1 MKRYNAR
8 IKLQIVAN
16 QLRREEFQG
25 REHLV
30 SPVVA
35 VQEMILPNTQEF
47 LPAEEIE
54 LSVGFWEGVPVAIG
68 HPQRNGQGVS
78 AGLRDVQENEVIG
91 RMFDVFFHAPSR
103 SLRGELWIDLERAPD
118 VDRGAE
124 LLDAL
129 ETAEGEIPVEVSTA
143 YFAKVEPESGTF
155 NGVEFEGIQREI
167 RPDHLAIL
175 LDQMGACSVA
185 AGCGTPRIN
194 EDKMSKLVRSSA
206 RRPSFEGTEEIT
218 WSSPTLT
225 QWIDGWVK
233 NTGATRP
240 ESITVEALPAAA
252 KRWISSRTLLG
263 EATAT
268 EFRDLAFFPVVN
280 PSTNKLNAN
289 ALRAVLGGRG
299 SQANIPAAARD
310 SAQARARTLLES
322 QFESDSRR
330 NLFDKAIEYVKRALN
345 SEDDS
350 MDRKKTIDALKANKA
365 CPFSAARLEELE
377 DDELTKLA
385 AALDEPAG
393 GEPSAERKAALKT
406 LKANKA
412 CPFSAERLE
421 KFSDEE
427 LQKLAA
433 SYKEPAA
440 ERKTVLETLKV
451 NKACPFSA
459 ADLEEFS
466 DEALTKLAASY
477 NKEPAAA
484 LSKEDRE
491 LLEAVRTVGADRLK
505 ALATSDEEKRKDIL
519 ERVVANK
526 ANEIPKEV
534 LAKMDFVALESI
546 DRMLSPASYAGL
558 GFAYQTAGDEGA
570 SSIPK
575 APAVMFKT
583 QADAGD
589 KEKGAEGKE

>member
-8 IKLQIVAN
+8 VKLEIVAN

-25 REHLV
+25 RDHLV

-54 LSVGFWEGVPVAIG
+54 LSVRFWEGVPVAIG
-68 HPQRNGQGVS
+68 HPQRNGEGVS

-103 SLRGELWIDLERAPD
+103 SLRGELWIDLDRAPEI
-118 VDRGAE
+118 DRGAE
-124 LLDAL
+124 LVDAL
-129 ETAEGEIPVEVSTA
+129 ETAEGEIPIEVSTA
-143 YFAKVEPESGTF
+143 YFAKLDGEAGTF
-155 NGVEFEGIQREI
+155 NGVEFEGTQREI

-175 LDQMGACSVA
+175 LDEMGACSVA

-194 EDKMSKLVRSSA
+194 EKQMSKLVRSSA
-206 RRPSFEGTEEIT
+206 RRPSFSGTEAVA

-225 QWIDGWVK
+225 QWIDGFVRM
-233 NTGATRP
+233 TGATRP
-240 ESITVEALPAAA
+240 DSITVEALSSSA

-280 PSTNKLNAN
+280 PATNKLNAN

-299 SQANIPAAARD
+299 SQANIPSSARD

-322 QFESDSRR
+322 QFEEAARHPGDCPPGQHRGPSGRCVPNSRR

-345 SEDDS
+345 SEVDS
-350 MDRKKTIDALKANKA
+350 MDRKKTIEALKANKA

-377 DDELTKLA
+377 DDELTKLSETLEA
-385 AALDEPAG
+385 SGDKG
-393 GEPSAERKAALKT
+393 GEPSAERTKAIEA

-421 KFSDEE
+421 QFSDED
-427 LQKLAA
+427 LVKLAA
-433 SYKEPAA
+433 SYGSENKAPAA
-440 ERKTVLETLKV
+440 
-451 NKACPFSA
+451 NKA
-459 ADLEEFS
+459 
-466 DEALTKLAASY
+466 
-477 NKEPAAA
+477 PAPTPV
-484 LSKEDRE
+484 LSTEDRE
-491 LLEAVRTVGADRLK
+491 LLETLRKVGVDKLNAIVV
-505 ALATSDEEKRKDIL
+505 SDAEKRKEIVA
-519 ERVVANK
+519 RIIANK
-526 ANEIPKEV
+526 ANEIPDKTLE
-534 LAKMDFVALESI
+534 AMDLVGLESI

-558 GFAYQTAGDEGA
+558 GFAYQTAREGG

-575 APAVMFKT
+575 PPSIMLKT

-589 KEKGAEGKE
+589 KEKGAEKKE

>member
-8 IKLQIVAN
+8 FKLEIVAN

-35 VQEMILPNTQEF
+35 VQEMIIPNTQEF

-91 RMFDVFFHAPSR
+91 QMFDVFFHAPSR
-103 SLRGELWIDLERAPD
+103 SLRGELWIDLERAPEI
-118 VDRGAE
+118 DRGEE
-124 LLDAL
+124 LVDAL
-129 ETAEGEIPVEVSTA
+129 ETAEGEIPIEVSTA
-143 YFAKVEPESGTF
+143 YFAKVEPETGTF
-155 NGVEFEGIQREI
+155 GGVEFEGIQREI

-194 EDKMSKLVRSSA
+194 EEKMSKLVRSSA
-206 RRPSFEGTEEIT
+206 RRPSFSGTEAVA
-218 WSSPTLT
+218 WSAPTLT
-225 QWIDGWVK
+225 QWVDGWVRM
-233 NTGATRP
+233 TGATRP
-240 ESITVEALPAAA
+240 DSITVEALPSSA

-280 PSTNKLNAN
+280 PRTNKLNAN

-322 QFESDSRR
+322 QFEEAARHPGDCPPGQHRGPTGRCVPNSRR
-330 NLFDKAIEYVKRALN
+330 NFVDKAIDYLKRALN
-345 SEDDS
+345 SEDHS
-350 MDRKKTIDALKANKA
+350 MDRKKTIEALKANKA

-377 DDELTKLA
+377 DDELTKLSETLEA
-385 AALDEPAG
+385 SGDKG
-393 GEPSAERKAALKT
+393 GEPSAERTKAIEA

-412 CPFSAERLE
+412 CPFSAERLD
-421 KFSDEE
+421 KFSDDE
-427 LQKLAA
+427 LVKLAA
-433 SYKEPAA
+433 SYVEPAKPPEKGA
-440 ERKTVLETLKV
+440 
-451 NKACPFSA
+451 
-459 ADLEEFS
+459 
-466 DEALTKLAASY
+466 
-477 NKEPAAA
+477 PAPVA

-491 LLEAVRTVGADRLK
+491 LLEAVRKVGIDKLNSIAV
-505 ALATSDEEKRKDIL
+505 SDAEKRKEIVA
-519 ERVVANK
+519 RIKANK
-526 ANEIPKEV
+526 ANEIPEKTLE
-534 LAKMDFVALESI
+534 AMDLVALESI
-546 DRMLSPASYAGL
+546 DRMLSPASYAGI
-558 GFAYQTAGDEGA
+558 GYAYQTAGGEGG
-570 SSIPK
+570 SGIPK
-575 APAVMFKT
+575 APAVMFRT

-589 KEKGAEGKE
+589 KEKGAEEKE

>member
-8 IKLQIVAN
+8 LKLEIVAN

-118 VDRGAE
+118 VDRGEE

-143 YFAKVEPESGTF
+143 YFAKVEAESGTF
-155 NGVEFEGIQREI
+155 DGVEFEGIQREI

-194 EDKMSKLVRSSA
+194 EEKMSKLVRSSA
-206 RRPSFEGTEEIT
+206 RRPTFSGTEAVA

-225 QWIDGWVK
+225 QWIDGFVRM
-233 NTGATRP
+233 TGATRP
-240 ESITVEALPAAA
+240 ESITVEALSSSA

-268 EFRDLAFFPVVN
+268 EFRDLAFFPVVS
-280 PSTNKLNAN
+280 PTTNKLNAN

-322 QFESDSRR
+322 QFEEASRHPGRCPPGQHVGPSGRCVPNSRR
-330 NLFDKAIEYVKRALN
+330 NFFDKAIEYVKRALN

-350 MDRKKTIDALKANKA
+350 MDRKKTIEALKANKA
-365 CPFSAARLEELE
+365 CPFSAERLEELE
-377 DDELTKLA
+377 DDELTKLSE
-385 AALDEPAG
+385 ALEASAGKG
-393 GEPSAERKAALKT
+393 GEPSAERTKAIEA

-421 KFSDEE
+421 KFSDED
-427 LQKLAA
+427 LVKLAA
-433 SYKEPAA
+433 SYGGEKKAPAA
-440 ERKTVLETLKV
+440 NADKT
-451 NKACPFSA
+451 
-459 ADLEEFS
+459 
-466 DEALTKLAASY
+466 
-477 NKEPAAA
+477 PAPA
-484 LSKEDRE
+484 LSPEDRE
-491 LLEAVRTVGADRLK
+491 LLEAVRKVGVDKLNAI
-505 ALATSDEEKRKDIL
+505 AVSDAEKRKEIVA
-519 ERVVANK
+519 RIKANK
-526 ANEIPKEV
+526 ANEIPEKTLES
-534 LAKMDFVALESI
+534 MDLVALESI

-558 GFAYQTAGDEGA
+558 GFAYQTAGDEGG

-583 QADAGD
+583 QDDAGD
-589 KEKGAEGKE
+589 KKKGAEEKE

>member
-8 IKLQIVAN
+8 FKLEIVAN

-54 LSVGFWEGVPVAIG
+54 LSVAFWEGVPVAIG

-124 LLDAL
+124 LVDAL
-129 ETAEGEIPVEVSTA
+129 ETAETEIPVEVSTA
-143 YFAKVEPESGTF
+143 YFAKVEAEAGTF
-155 NGVEFEGIQREI
+155 GGVEFEGIQREI

-194 EDKMSKLVRSSA
+194 EEKMSKLVRSSA
-206 RRPSFEGTEEIT
+206 RRPAFSGTEEIT

-225 QWIDGWVK
+225 QWIDGWVRM
-233 NTGATRP
+233 TGATRP
-240 ESITVEALPAAA
+240 TSITVEALSSSA

-263 EATAT
+263 EASAT

-280 PSTNKLNAN
+280 PRTNKLNAN

-322 QFESDSRR
+322 QFEEAARHPGDCPPGQHRGPSGRCVPNSRR
-330 NLFDKAIEYVKRALN
+330 NFFDKAIEYVKRALN
-345 SEDDS
+345 SEDNS
-350 MDRKKTIDALKANKA
+350 MDRKKTIEALKANKA
-365 CPFSAARLEELE
+365 CPFSAERLEELE
-377 DDELTKLA
+377 DDELTKLSETLEA
-385 AALDEPAG
+385 SGDKG
-393 GEPSAERKAALKT
+393 GEPSAERTKAIEA

-427 LQKLAA
+427 LVKLAA
-433 SYKEPAA
+433 SYEKPAKPPEKGA
-440 ERKTVLETLKV
+440 
-451 NKACPFSA
+451 
-459 ADLEEFS
+459 
-466 DEALTKLAASY
+466 
-477 NKEPAAA
+477 PAPAA

-491 LLEAVRTVGADRLK
+491 LLEAVKNVGVDRLK
-505 ALATSDEEKRKDIL
+505 SIAATDEEKRKGIL
-519 ERVVANK
+519 ERIVANK
-526 ANEIPKEV
+526 ANEIPKATLEV
-534 LAKMDFVALESI
+534 MDIVALESI

-558 GFAYQTAGDEGA
+558 GFAYQTAGGEGS

-589 KEKGAEGKE
+589 KSKGAEGKE